1 MLDDELLIKY
11 FLDKA
16 NILSLEYEEQIKKA
30 FELDMGDYYTEDIA
44 NDWLSE
50 DIKILNELVK
60 KNLINKKALE
70 LRSQDVPVTLINQV
84 IYGYEDIAKLRFER
98 DTAQVKY
105 NANLEYIN
113 TLKLQIRILSN
124 QLDKEYGNTK
134 G

>member
-1 MLDDELLIKY
+1 MNVMQMKKKLYFVKRVIKIDLWQEILEKQKM
-11 FLDKA
+11 LDKA
-16 NILSLEYEEQIKKA
+16 IEQLAQNGYKLA
-30 FELDMGDYYTEDIA
+30 ECERDYKIA
-44 NDWLSE
+44 
-50 DIKILNELVK
+50 V
-60 KNLINKKALE
+60 NKKALE

-134 G
+134 